1 MFLVNAFLHLKK
13 QEVGSFRRLNEDH
26 YVYPLV
32 RLNALSGNKT
42 DNTSEFWLQIK
53 QREVEMLVVKLETRI
68 ENKVEDDILANGPS
82 SSYRIVRELLAVQSI
97 QSSPAGNEEKQR

>member
-1 MFLVNAFLHLKK
+1 M
-13 QEVGSFRRLNEDH
+13 
-26 YVYPLV
+26 
-32 RLNALSGNKT
+32 
-42 DNTSEFWLQIK
+42 SEFWLQIK

-97 QSSPAGNEEKQR
+97 QSSPAGNEENQRWNATWSLQSLGAFFSRGVR